1 MRQRQF
7 WSGTLIHLCL
17 IVASVLIALPLV
29 WMVLTALKTHQ
40 QVFTEPMWRIPAEV
54 QLGANIAQVF
64 KLIPF
69 WRYFSNSLIVATV
82 VTVGDLFFST
92 LAGFG
97 LAKYRFPGRNLIFAV
112 IVATMM
118 IPFIVIMIPE
128 YIIVRRLGWIDTYA
142 GLTIP
147 FLISS
152 FGIFMLRQAFLTV
165 SDDII
170 ASARIDGAHDLRV
183 LFQIVVPLNVPILVS
198 LAILRFLMEWDS
210 LMWPLVVTNST
221 RMRTL
226 SLGLAIMQNDR
237 YGADFPTLMA
247 AALLAIAPVVLLYAF
262 LQRYFIKSVAS
273 FGLKE

>member
-17 IVASVLIALPLV
+17 IVASLLVALPLV

-40 QVFTEPMWRIPAEV
+40 QVFTEPMWRIPAQI

-198 LAILRFLMEWDS
+198 LAILRFLMEWDT
-210 LMWPLVVTNST
+210 LLWPLVVTNST

>member
-1 MRQRQF
+1 V
-7 WSGTLIHLCL
+7 WSDSLIHLCL
-17 IVASVLIALPLV
+17 AAACVVIALPLV

-40 QVFTEPMWRIPAEV
+40 QVFTEPIWRIPSHV
-54 QLGANIAQVF
+54 QIGANIARVF
-64 KLIPF
+64 ELVPF
-69 WRYFSNSLIVATV
+69 WRYFTNSLIVATLI
-82 VTVGDLFFST
+82 TVGDLFFST

-112 IVATMM
+112 IVGTMM

-128 YIIVRRLGWIDTYA
+128 YIIVRRLGWIDSYA

-165 SDDII
+165 SDDMI

-183 LFQIVVPLNVPILVS
+183 LFEIVVPLNVPILVS

-210 LMWPLVVTNST
+210 LMWPLVVTNSE
-221 RMRTL
+221 RM
-226 SLGLAIMQNDR
+226 
-237 YGADFPTLMA
+237 P
-247 AALLAIAPVVLLYAF
+247 
-262 LQRYFIKSVAS
+262 
-273 FGLKE
+273 